1 MEMIGK
7 NDFRLTLGESRA
19 VTAPRQRERRAPPRA
34 PKLELDPR
42 RVARVLKAT
51 PGYAEVA
58 EQVPNL
64 GKWQLWWP
72 LPVASF
78 TVCQKTG
85 TATWLDI
92 WDADHFDGFTDMQR
106 CVSDCRA
113 WFSADGY
120 AFWGSPE
127 TKTGR
132 INCYFRAPTTGA
144 YVCYAQ
150 LQSFGGP
157 AQVECR
163 IDNSSFGPLPFNGSI
178 SQPHTRTLAAGYHSF
193 RIWQM
198 SGSFFFVGL
207 TVWRV

>member
-1 MEMIGK
+1 MES
-7 NDFRLTLGESRA
+7 NRRFSLTLGTSAAVKRPSRRSP
-19 VTAPRQRERRAPPRA
+19 TAAPRA
-34 PKLELDPR
+34 PKLDLDPR
-42 RVARVLKAT
+42 RVARALRST
-51 PGYAEVA
+51 PGFDDVVA
-58 EQVPNL
+58 KEGNL
-64 GKWQLWWP
+64 AKWKTWLP
-72 LPVASF
+72 VPVASF

-113 WFSADGY
+113 WFSAEGY
-120 AFWGSPE
+120 TFWGSSE

-132 INCYFRAPTTGA
+132 INCYFRVPSTGT

-150 LQSFGGP
+150 LQSYGGS

-163 IDNSSFGPLPFNGSI
+163 IDDFNFGPLPFNGSI
-178 SQPHTRTLAAGYHSF
+178 SQPHTRVLNAGYHSF
-193 RIWQM
+193 RIWQR

-207 TVWRV
+207 TVWKV